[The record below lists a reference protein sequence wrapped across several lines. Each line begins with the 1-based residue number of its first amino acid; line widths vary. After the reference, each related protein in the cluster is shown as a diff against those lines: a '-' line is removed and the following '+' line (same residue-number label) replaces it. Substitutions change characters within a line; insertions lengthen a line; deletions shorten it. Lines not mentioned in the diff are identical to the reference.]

1 MRKSLWSIP
10 VLLLFIAV
18 AAPNA
23 HANTLYAAT
32 FTCQAPCGSLPTA
45 PNVLFPAPATIDVT
59 YDLTPFSITLALGD
73 KPTDTYDWMAYES
86 SGVPVDFEIV
96 DTTTGDMESMGVM
109 SKSPVQSDEGTLTF
123 TTPEPSS
130 VGLMLIGIGLL
141 GLMLMRK
148 RIPLG
153 QPHAN

>member
-1 MRKSLWSIP
+1 
-10 VLLLFIAV
+10 
-18 AAPNA
+18 
-23 HANTLYAAT
+23 
-32 FTCQAPCGSLPTA
+32 
-45 PNVLFPAPATIDVT
+45 
-59 YDLTPFSITLALGD
+59 
-73 KPTDTYDWMAYES
+73 
-86 SGVPVDFEIV
+86 
-96 DTTTGDMESMGVM
+96 M

-141 GLMLMRK
+141 GLMVMRK